1 MRRLALI
8 VLPAVLAL
16 SIQANGQ
23 QAAEPPL
30 ITVSGQAEV
39 QVAPDE
45 VVFSLE
51 VEKLDKDLLAAK
63 NLNDESVRQILA
75 LARRFNIEAR
85 DVKTDYISVEPKYT
99 TDYEAEEGGGGVNR
113 PRVKR
118 EFVGYEVSKTVVIL
132 FRDIPRFE
140 EFFSEVL
147 KVGVSRVNNVEF
159 RTSEVRKHKDQAR
172 AMAIRAAREKAVAL
186 TREIGQTIGK
196 AYTIQEGFY
205 QDRSVANNFSTAA
218 GGRFSDEENTTIAPG
233 SIKIRAQVT
242 VRFRLE

>member
-1 MRRLALI
+1 MTRLALI
-8 VLPAVLAL
+8 VLPVILAL
-16 SIQANGQ
+16 AFPAAGQ

-51 VEKLDKDLLAAK
+51 VEKLDKDLLTAK
-63 NLNDESVRQILA
+63 SLNDESVRQVLA

-85 DVKTDYISVEPKYT
+85 DVQTTYISVEPKYT
-99 TDYEAEEGGGGVNR
+99 TDFEGDGDGGVNR

-118 EFVGYEVSKTVVIL
+118 EFVGYQVSKTVVIL
-132 FRDIPRFE
+132 LRDIPRFE

-147 KVGVSRVNNVEF
+147 KAGVSRVNNVEF
-159 RTSEVRKHKDQAR
+159 RTSEIRKHKDQAR
-172 AMAIRAAREKAVAL
+172 ALAIRAAREKAVAL

-205 QDRSVANNFSTAA
+205 QDRATANNFSTAA
-218 GGRFSDEENTTIAPG
+218 SGSFSDEENTTIAPG
-233 SIKIRAQVT
+233 MIKVRAQVT

>member
-1 MRRLALI
+1 MTRLALI
-8 VLPAVLAL
+8 VLTAILAL
-16 SIQANGQ
+16 ASTAAGQ

-30 ITVSGQAEV
+30 ITVAGQAEV

-51 VEKLDKDLLAAK
+51 VEKLDKDLLTAK
-63 NLNDESVRQILA
+63 KLNDESVRQVLA
-75 LARRFNIEAR
+75 LARRFNIESR
-85 DVKTDYISVEPKYT
+85 DVQTTYISVEPKYT
-99 TDYEAEEGGGGVNR
+99 TDFESDEEAGGVNR

-132 FRDIPRFE
+132 LRDIPRFE

-147 KVGVSRVNNVEF
+147 KAGVSRVNNVEF
-159 RTSEVRKHKDQAR
+159 RTSEIRKHKDEAR
-172 AMAIRAAREKAVAL
+172 ALAIRAAREKAVAL

-205 QDRSVANNFSTAA
+205 QDRSLANNYSTAVS
-218 GGRFSDEENTTIAPG
+218 GSFSDEENTTIAPG
-233 SIKIRAQVT
+233 MIKVRAQVT
-242 VRFRLE
+242 VRFRLD